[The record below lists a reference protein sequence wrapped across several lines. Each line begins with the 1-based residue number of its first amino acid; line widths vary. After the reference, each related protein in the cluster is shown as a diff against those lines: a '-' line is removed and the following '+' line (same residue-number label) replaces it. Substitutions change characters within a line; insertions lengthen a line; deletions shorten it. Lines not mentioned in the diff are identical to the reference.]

1 MSATYPDLPYTNMP
15 DKVDDL
21 IVYENVTQSTKPI
34 VDQFEAY
41 LNAGEFVNANNYYN
55 QNKNVLQ
62 KIIVNENT
70 INKLMQ
76 SIIALERFYL
86 NDVQNYM
93 QAISAEQN
101 LLPIKVVTSLPS
113 DAASHPNQLYLT
125 YE

>member
-86 NDVQNYM
+86 NDVQT
-93 QAISAEQN
+93 ICKLLRQN
-101 LLPIKVVTSLPS
+101 KTYY
-113 DAASHPNQLYLT
+113 QLK
-125 YE
+125 